1 MSCEILHHVLLVVTK
16 WEDLLIYPVD
26 GGDEFLRN
34 VSAIEVHC
42 VTFTRNTSEFGLSK
56 Y

>member
-1 MSCEILHHVLLVVTK
+1 MSCEILHRVILVVK
-16 WEDLLIYPVD
+16 EWEDLLIYLAD

-42 VTFTRNTSEFGLSK
+42 VTFTRNTSDFGRSRC
-56 Y
+56 